1 MHASRIEIHLYASL
15 QKWKP
20 DPAARCEI
28 GDAKTVRELLL
39 DIDIPEKEVAII
51 MINGKRRQ
59 LETTLS
65 DGDEVSLFPLIG
77 GG

>member
-1 MHASRIEIHLYASL
+1 MYTSRIEIHLYASL
-15 QKWKP
+15 QKRRTN
-20 DPAARCEI
+20 PAARCEI

-59 LETTLS
+59 LETKLS

>member
-1 MHASRIEIHLYASL
+1 MNTGRIEIRLYASL
-15 QKWKP
+15 QNRKSNP
-20 DPAARCEI
+20 VASRELT
-28 GDAKTVRELLL
+28 GAKTVRELLL
-39 DIDIPEKEVAII
+39 DIDIPEQEVAVI

-65 DGDEVSLFPLIG
+65 DGDEVSLFPLMG

>member
-1 MHASRIEIHLYASL
+1 MRLFASL
-15 QKWKP
+15 QRWKP
-20 DPAARCEI
+20 NQGTSLELAGAR
-28 GDAKTVRELLL
+28 TVRQLLL
-39 DIDIPEKEVAII
+39 DTNIPEQEVAII
-51 MINGKRRQ
+51 MINGERRQ